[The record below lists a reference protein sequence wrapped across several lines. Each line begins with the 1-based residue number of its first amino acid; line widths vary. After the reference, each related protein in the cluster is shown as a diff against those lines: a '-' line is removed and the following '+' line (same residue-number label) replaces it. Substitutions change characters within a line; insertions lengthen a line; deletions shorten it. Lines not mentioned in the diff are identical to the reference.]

1 MSYYAQRH
9 AHAVA
14 HACQTPVRCGVH
26 PAAGALLR
34 RWHCVHTCQCGT
46 ACNSSTG
53 SQAVFTCTCWMPHPT
68 TTCHKHVYHSSCHI
82 DSKEHE
88 HTARVGERRLRPAD
102 RDAKALAQSKDRRKQ
117 QRYERSCQTHCQ
129 TLAQATWPP
138 THGHLHTSRLL
149 AARTPRA
156 DTIRGTQR
164 FVQ

>member
-1 MSYYAQRH
+1 MHARPRYAAVYIRLQGRCCERVSAARHATAAQVLRQSSH
-9 AHAVA
+9 AHAE
-14 HACQTPVRCGVH
+14 
-26 PAAGALLR
+26 
-34 RWHCVHTCQCGT
+34 
-46 ACNSSTG
+46 
-53 SQAVFTCTCWMPHPT
+53 
-68 TTCHKHVYHSSCHI
+68 CHI
-82 DSKEHE
+82 PRLPVISMCIIAHVALDSKEHE

-156 DTIRGTQR
+156 DTIRAHSGLCSMECAS
-164 FVQ
+164 